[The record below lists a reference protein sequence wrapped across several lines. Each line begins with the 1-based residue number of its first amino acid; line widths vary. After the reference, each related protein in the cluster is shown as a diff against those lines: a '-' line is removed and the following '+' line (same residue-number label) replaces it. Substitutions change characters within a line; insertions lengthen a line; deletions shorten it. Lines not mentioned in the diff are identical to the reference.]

1 MLQVELTKDEIKSIR
16 KEIKK
21 KNSIFKDKRY
31 LDSLFLPSNI
41 IGRRKQAKKI
51 LEYFES
57 LQHGLLVPV
66 ISIFGRSGSG
76 KSTVVKFVCKNT
88 DDLISYAF
96 VNIRKAKTVFGCA
109 NMILAELGAEPL
121 KSFNGLTRVIE
132 SIGKRIED
140 FLLSNNKRFF
150 VLVLDEYDVIFY
162 DKRGNPSDFMYKL
175 LTLEE
180 NLREKNL
187 WLCVVT
193 ISNNALVDYNLD
205 DRVKSRMGSSE
216 VFFDP
221 YSEADVLS
229 ILKDRARK
237 SFVSIPKKQVL
248 SLCAKISADNHGD
261 ARRAIDLLRIAAESS
276 NGREITTSD
285 VKTAYDIFQKDR
297 LKSIV
302 TEVSHHQR
310 SVIGAVCFNLLYSN
324 SNSTTTSE
332 TYERYCKMV
341 GKEKSLSY
349 RRIVDLLVELVNAG
363 LLSSRTISRGRKG
376 YGTEYTLLMPLDLVG
391 MTLDEKW
398 WESQLD
404 HKKTEDLL
412 DGLQKNMRT
421 RKKFFPSRY
430 QNLFKG
436 M

>member
-1 MLQVELTKDEIKSIR
+1 VLQVELTKDEIKSIR

-41 IGRRKQAKKI
+41 IGRRKQARKI

-88 DDLISYAF
+88 DDLILYAF

-109 NMILAELGAEPL
+109 NMVLAELGAEPL

-205 DRVKSRMGSSE
+205 DRVKSRMA
-216 VFFDP
+216 VQRYF
-221 YSEADVLS
+221 L
-229 ILKDRARK
+229 IHIRK
-237 SFVSIPKKQVL
+237 QMFCQS
-248 SLCAKISADNHGD
+248 
-261 ARRAIDLLRIAAESS
+261 
-276 NGREITTSD
+276 
-285 VKTAYDIFQKDR
+285 
-297 LKSIV
+297 
-302 TEVSHHQR
+302 
-310 SVIGAVCFNLLYSN
+310 
-324 SNSTTTSE
+324 
-332 TYERYCKMV
+332 
-341 GKEKSLSY
+341 
-349 RRIVDLLVELVNAG
+349 
-363 LLSSRTISRGRKG
+363 
-376 YGTEYTLLMPLDLVG
+376 
-391 MTLDEKW
+391 
-398 WESQLD
+398 
-404 HKKTEDLL
+404 
-412 DGLQKNMRT
+412 
-421 RKKFFPSRY
+421 
-430 QNLFKG
+430 
-436 M
+436 